1 MKAAQMLGL
10 LAAEDCW
17 STAGLQCMLEGQ
29 QASSVGHKQQQ
40 QPRGRHWSK
49 QHYFL
54 LGLLISGP
62 KQGCA
67 AHSLIL
73 QMLSQTCLIQI
84 QSRQSQIK
92 HPIRV
97 IKYYVNI
104 YSLFKALEF
113 CHSKTVKGS
122 TYVTVLSLCQEF
134 RGHTASACGTGC
146 CFWPTPSTACN
157 PLEGCGIC
165 REYLTF
171 AFRLLVSDRALMH

>member
-1 MKAAQMLGL
+1 MKAAQRLGL

-29 QASSVGHKQQQ
+29 QASSGGHKQQQ
-40 QPRGRHWSK
+40 QPRGRHWGK
-49 QHYFL
+49 QHYFP

-84 QSRQSQIK
+84 QSRQSQIN

-104 YSLFKALEF
+104 YLLFKTLEF
-113 CHSKTVKGS
+113 CHSKAVKGS
-122 TYVTVLSLCQEF
+122 TYVTVLSLCQDKLA
-134 RGHTASACGTGC
+134 HS
-146 CFWPTPSTACN
+146 
-157 PLEGCGIC
+157 
-165 REYLTF
+165 
-171 AFRLLVSDRALMH
+171 